1 MIYSSKMNCNCR
13 DDLQGI
19 EVFPGIVLTNQCY
32 LMLLK
37 SLVTM
42 VVLRRRF
49 AETFQRLKRT
59 CNGFEFQFEL
69 YVGSRWWQKWP
80 KFSGSLGVDGFPL
93 SILSWGVQ
101 QIICY
106 DGVPYNLIGGNNLNP
121 IKRWLFLCWCGG
133 FGGRWAVERCSSP

>member
-13 DDLQGI
+13 EDLQGI

-32 LMLLK
+32 LMLLT

-42 VVLRRRF
+42 VVLREEDSECLNMT

-80 KFSGSLGVDGFPL
+80 K
-93 SILSWGVQ
+93 
-101 QIICY
+101 
-106 DGVPYNLIGGNNLNP
+106 
-121 IKRWLFLCWCGG
+121 
-133 FGGRWAVERCSSP
+133 